1 MKRELQIAAA
11 GIVLVGLLVLIAR
24 HGSSQPAN
32 SDANGSGTAA
42 TASAPDAN
50 DGSSGANG
58 SAADGSG
65 ATGGGSPGFL
75 ARLVHSEKSFTLRQG
90 TRIDVRLLNT
100 IGSSRNRS
108 GDSFRATVD
117 QPIEVNGAVIAPR
130 GSTVTGEVVS
140 ARPSGHLKT
149 PPELAVTL
157 TSLEVGG
164 KHYEITTSTDSWRG
178 RSHKKHDAKWIGG
191 LAGAGA
197 LVGALA
203 GHGEGAAIGAAAGAG
218 AGTAG
223 AYATGKHDITLASET
238 RLRFVLRRPVTVTAS
253 GS

>member
-1 MKRELQIAAA
+1 MKSELQIGAAA
-11 GIVLVGLLVLIAR
+11 VLLVVLLAIVAR

-32 SDANGSGTAA
+32 NSDANGNGTAA
-42 TASAPDAN
+42 SASAPDASG
-50 DGSSGANG
+50 GSGGANG
-58 SAADGSG
+58 SG
-65 ATGGGSPGFL
+65 ATDSGSPGLL
-75 ARLVHSEKSFTLRQG
+75 ARLVHSDQSFTLRQG
-90 TRIDVRLLNT
+90 TPIDVRLRDT

-108 GDSFRATVD
+108 GDTFQATVD
-117 QPIEVNGAVIAPR
+117 EPINVNGHVVAGNGA
-130 GSTVTGEVVS
+130 TVTGEVIS

-157 TSLEVGG
+157 TSLEVDG
-164 KHYEITTSTDSWRG
+164 KRYEITTSTDSWRG

-197 LVGALA
+197 LIGALA

-218 AGTAG
+218 GGTVG

-238 RLRFVLRRPVTVTAS
+238 RLRFVLRQPITVTKS

>member
-1 MKRELQIAAA
+1 MKRELQIGAAA
-11 GIVLVGLLVLIAR
+11 VLLVGLLAIIAR

-32 SDANGSGTAA
+32 QPGNNDEAATNGTAA
-42 TASAPDAN
+42 TASAPDAS
-50 DGSSGANG
+50 DGSSGATG
-58 SAADGSG
+58 S
-65 ATGGGSPGFL
+65 GSPGLL
-75 ARLVHSEKSFTLRQG
+75 ARLVHSDQSFTLRQG
-90 TRIDVRLLNT
+90 TPIDVRLRDT

-108 GDSFRATVD
+108 GDEFQATVD
-117 QPIEVNGAVIAPR
+117 EPIVVNGHMVAGN
-130 GSTVTGEVVS
+130 GSTVTGRVIS
-140 ARPSGHLKT
+140 ARPAGHLKT

-164 KHYEITTSTDSWRG
+164 KNYEIATSTDSWRG

-197 LVGALA
+197 LIGALA

-238 RLRFVLRRPVTVTAS
+238 RLRFVLRQPITVTKS